1 MTYNIH
7 PLFVHFP
14 IALLIV
20 YSAIAILPLR
30 KWIPQFVWRQIQQ
43 VVLLLGVLGAML
55 ANSTG
60 EIAEELVR
68 PDRALVEMHSLFA
81 NASTWIYGI
90 LLAGEVLFYLNT
102 FLQKRGLLSSLA
114 PFLVW
119 VEKLITHRG
128 INILLAVL
136 GVVAI
141 SVTGLLGGV
150 MVYGVSA
157 DPVAP
162 FVMKLLGLS
171 I

>member
-20 YSAIAILPLR
+20 YSAIAIIPLR
-30 KWIPQFVWRQIQQ
+30 KWIPQFAWRQIGQ
-43 VVLLLGVLGAML
+43 VVLLIGVLGAML
-55 ANSTG
+55 ASTTG

-68 PDRALVEMHSLFA
+68 PDHALVEMHALFA

-90 LLAGEVLFYLNT
+90 LLAGEVLFYLNPA
-102 FLQKRGLLSSLA
+102 LQKKGILSFLYPLLT
-114 PFLVW
+114 W
-119 VEKLITHRG
+119 VEKVITQRG
-128 INILLAVL
+128 ITVLLAIL
-136 GVVAI
+136 GLVAI

-162 FVMKLLGLS
+162 FVMRLLGLS

>member
-30 KWIPQFVWRQIQQ
+30 KWIPQFAWRQIGQ
-43 VVLLLGVLGAML
+43 VVLLIGVLGAML
-55 ANSTG
+55 ASSTG
-60 EIAEELVR
+60 EMAEKLVR
-68 PDRALVEMHSLFA
+68 PDRALVEMHALFA

-90 LLAGEVLFYLNT
+90 LLAGEVLIYLNPA
-102 FLQKRGLLSSLA
+102 LQKKGILSFLYPLLT
-114 PFLVW
+114 W
-119 VEKLITHRG
+119 VEKVITQRG
-128 INILLAVL
+128 ITVLLAIL
-136 GVVAI
+136 GLVAI

-162 FVMKLLGLS
+162 FVMRLLGLS